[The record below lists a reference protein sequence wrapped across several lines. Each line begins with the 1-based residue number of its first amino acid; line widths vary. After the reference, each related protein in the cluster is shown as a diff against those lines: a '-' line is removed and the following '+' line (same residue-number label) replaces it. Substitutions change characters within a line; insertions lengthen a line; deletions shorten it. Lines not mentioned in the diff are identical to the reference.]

1 MDFGNIE
8 KDIIKWRRILH
19 ENPELSF
26 KEYKITEFIKEKLLS
41 FGNIEIIQPA
51 ETGIIGRLKGDRT
64 GKTIAFRADI
74 DALPLDEKT
83 ECDFRSGNNGV
94 MHACG
99 HDMHT
104 AILLGL
110 ACVLSENKHR
120 IKGEVLFIF
129 QRGEEMAPGGAA
141 ELKKCGVLDG
151 MDMVFSL
158 HVMPGIETGKIGVK
172 RGTATANKDT
182 FDIYVKGKGG
192 HSSMPQQ
199 VKDPILIGAEIVT
212 NLQSVVARNVDPF
225 NTAVISTASFKSG
238 EEYGVIPDSAHL
250 TGAVRTFD
258 GETREIVKNR
268 MKLIVENILR
278 AYEADGE
285 IKFFENDYKAVYND
299 EELCS
304 IAERVITTRFG
315 KDALI
320 IKERPESFSEDFSE
334 YINPAKGCMVWLGVD
349 KEGRENPKLHNPYF
363 SPNEEAMIT
372 GVKYFLGIAEETVM
386 QTL

>member
-1 MDFGNIE
+1 MDFNNIE

-26 KEYKITEFIKEKLLS
+26 KEYKTTEFIKEKLLS

-51 ETGIIGRLKGDRT
+51 ETGLIGRLKGDNP
-64 GKTIAFRADI
+64 GKVIGFRADI
-74 DALPLDEKT
+74 DALPLEEKT
-83 ECDFRSGNNGV
+83 ECDFKSKNKGI

-104 AILLGL
+104 AVLLGL
-110 ACVLSENKHR
+110 ARLLSENKHR

-129 QRGEEMAPGGAA
+129 QRGEEIAPGGAR
-141 ELKKCGVLDG
+141 ELKKSGVLDK
-151 MDMVFSL
+151 MDMIFSL
-158 HVMPGIETGKIGVK
+158 HAMPGEKTGRIAVK

-192 HSSMPQQ
+192 HSSMPQH

-212 NLQSVVARNVDPF
+212 NLQTVAARNVDPF

-258 GETREIVKNR
+258 EETRKIVKHR
-268 MKLIVENILR
+268 MKVIVENILK

-285 IKFFENDYKAVYND
+285 IKFFENDYKAVYNH
-299 EELCS
+299 EELCN
-304 IAERVITTRFG
+304 IAEMVILKKFG

-320 IKERPESFSEDFSE
+320 RKERPESFSEDFSE
-334 YINPAKGCMVWLGVD
+334 YTDPAKGCMVWLGVD
-349 KEGRENPKLHNPYF
+349 KDGTETPKLHNPYF
-363 SPNEEAMIT
+363 SPDEKAMIT
-372 GVKYFLGIAEETVM
+372 GVGYFFGIAEELM
-386 QTL
+386 M

>member
-1 MDFGNIE
+1 MNFDNIE

-26 KEYKITEFIKEKLLS
+26 KEYKTTEFIKEKLLS
-41 FGNIEIIQPA
+41 FGNIEIIQPT
-51 ETGIIGRLKGDRT
+51 ETGVIGKLKGSSQ
-64 GKTIAFRADI
+64 GKTVAFRADI

-83 ECDFRSGNNGV
+83 ECGFRSKNNGI

-110 ACVLSENKHR
+110 ARILSENKHR

-129 QRGEEMAPGGAA
+129 QRGEEMAPGGAG
-141 ELKKCGVLDG
+141 ELKKSGVLNG

-158 HVMPGIETGKIGVK
+158 HVMPGEKTGRIGVK
-172 RGTATANKDT
+172 RDTATANKHT

-199 VKDPILIGAEIVT
+199 VKDPILIGSEIVT

-238 EEYGVIPDSAHL
+238 EEYGVIPDTAHL

-258 GETREIVKNR
+258 GKTRERVKNR
-268 MKLIVENILR
+268 MKLIVENILK
-278 AYEADGE
+278 AYEAGGE

-299 EELCS
+299 EELCD
-304 IAERVITTRFG
+304 ITEKVIMKKFG
-315 KDALI
+315 KDALV

-349 KEGRENPKLHNPYF
+349 KDGKENPKLHNPYF

-372 GVKYFLGIAEETVM
+372 GVKYFFGIAEEVLM
-386 QTL
+386 

>member
-1 MDFGNIE
+1 MDFDDIE

-26 KEYKITEFIKEKLLS
+26 KEYETTEFIKEKLLS
-41 FGNIEIIQPA
+41 FGNIEIIQPV
-51 ETGIIGRLKGDRT
+51 ETGVIGRLKGENPGR
-64 GKTIAFRADI
+64 TIAFRADI
-74 DALPLDEKT
+74 DALSLEEKT
-83 ECDFRSGNNGV
+83 FCDFRSKNNGV

-104 AILLGL
+104 AILLGFARL
-110 ACVLSENKHR
+110 LSENKHR
-120 IKGEVLFIF
+120 LKGEVLFIF

-141 ELKKCGVLDG
+141 ELKRSGALDEAE
-151 MDMVFSL
+151 MIFSL
-158 HVMPGIETGKIGVK
+158 HVMPGEKTGRIGVK
-172 RGTATANKDT
+172 RGTATANKNT

-238 EEYGVIPDSAHL
+238 EEYGVIPDTAHI

-258 GETREIVKNR
+258 EKTREIVISR
-268 MKLIVENILR
+268 MKLIVENILK
-278 AYEADGE
+278 AYEAEGE

-299 EELCS
+299 EELCD
-304 IAERVITTRFG
+304 IAEKVITEKLG
-315 KDALI
+315 KDALA

-334 YINPAKGCMVWLGVD
+334 Y
-349 KEGRENPKLHNPYF
+349 
-363 SPNEEAMIT
+363 SQ
-372 GVKYFLGIAEETVM
+372 TV
-386 QTL
+386 LIRRV

>member
-1 MDFGNIE
+1 MDFDDIE

-26 KEYKITEFIKEKLLS
+26 KEYETTEFIKEKLLS

-51 ETGIIGRLKGDRT
+51 ETGVIGRLKGENPGR
-64 GKTIAFRADI
+64 TIAFRADI
-74 DALPLDEKT
+74 DALPLEEKT
-83 ECDFRSGNNGV
+83 FCDFRSKNNGV

-104 AILLGL
+104 AILLGFARL
-110 ACVLSENKHR
+110 LSENKHR
-120 IKGEVLFIF
+120 LKGEVLFIF

-141 ELKKCGVLDG
+141 ELKRSGALDETE
-151 MDMVFSL
+151 MIFSL
-158 HVMPGIETGKIGVK
+158 HVMPGEKTGRIGVK
-172 RGTATANKDT
+172 RGTATANKNT

-238 EEYGVIPDSAHL
+238 EEYGVIPDTAHI

-258 GETREIVKNR
+258 EKTREIVISR
-268 MKLIVENILR
+268 MKLIVENILK
-278 AYEADGE
+278 AYEAEGE

-299 EELCS
+299 EELCD
-304 IAERVITTRFG
+304 IAEKVITEKLG
-315 KDALI
+315 KDALA

-334 YINPAKGCMVWLGVD
+334 YINPAKACMVWLGAD
-349 KEGRENPKLHNPYF
+349 KDGEENPKLHNPYF
-363 SPNEEAMIT
+363 SPNEKAMII
-372 GVKYFLGIAEETVM
+372 GVKYFFGIAKELLM
-386 QTL
+386 